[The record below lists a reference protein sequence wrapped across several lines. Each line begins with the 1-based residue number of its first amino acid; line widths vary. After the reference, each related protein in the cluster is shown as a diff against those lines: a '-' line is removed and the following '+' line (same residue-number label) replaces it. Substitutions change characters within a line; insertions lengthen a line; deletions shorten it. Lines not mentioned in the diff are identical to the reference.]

1 MGFFLFFIS
10 AILSYKNIIIYNFHM
25 HSPNYYKNNKNV
37 YLSLSFNKIALAN
50 FYLKILDCICF

>member
-37 YLSLSFNKIALAN
+37 YLSFNKIALAN
-50 FYLKILDCICF
+50 LYLIIFGLYMF